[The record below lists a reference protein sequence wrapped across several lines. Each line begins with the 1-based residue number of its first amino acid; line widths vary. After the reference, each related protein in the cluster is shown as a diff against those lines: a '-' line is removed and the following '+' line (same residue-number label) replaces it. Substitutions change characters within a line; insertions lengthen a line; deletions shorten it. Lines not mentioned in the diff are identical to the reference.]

1 MGSHRPYK
9 ERKYAVGQ
17 QLLTLRTRA
26 KLTQT
31 ELAALVGV
39 NRRSLQNW
47 ESGAGYPKRDISPS

>member
-1 MGSHRPYK
+1 MGWHRPYK

-31 ELAALVGV
+31 ELAGLVGV

-47 ESGAGYPKRDISPS
+47 ESGAG